1 MRKCKICSEEK
12 DITEYTSFMYPNRR
26 SPNGVTYHHRAC
38 KPCRAKQE
46 ASIRRKDVYGVSD
59 EWYEKQL
66 EMQGSECMICGGE
79 TCRNKP
85 LFIDHNH
92 DTGAVRGLLCGPCN
106 SMIGFAQ
113 ENPSILNAGIDY
125 LGDYNV

>member
-12 DITEYTSFMYPNRR
+12 DITEYTSFMH
-26 SPNGVTYHHRAC
+26 PNGVTYHHRAC
-38 KPCRAKQE
+38 KPCRAKQHE
-46 ASIRRKDVYGVSD
+46 SIRRKNVYGVSD

-66 EMQGSECMICGGE
+66 EMQGSECMVCGGE
-79 TCRNKP
+79 TYRNKS
-85 LFIDHNH
+85 LVIDHNH
-92 DTGAVRGLLCGPCN
+92 DTGAARGLLCGSCN

-113 ENPSILNAGIDY
+113 ENPSILKAGMDY